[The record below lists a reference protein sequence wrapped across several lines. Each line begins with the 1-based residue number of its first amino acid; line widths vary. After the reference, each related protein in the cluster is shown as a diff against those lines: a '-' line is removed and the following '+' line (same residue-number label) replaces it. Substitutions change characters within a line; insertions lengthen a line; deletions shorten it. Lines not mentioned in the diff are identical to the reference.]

1 LDSHRPFICS
11 AFSFFL
17 NGFFFQ
23 AKFSQMEDDNRNM
36 SSRVGSMAASFTT
49 DIQAL
54 RQEVTAAEQ
63 QAVRA
68 EPQAVRPKPPPPP
81 PGLPE
86 LPPLT
91 AGAASDP
98 PPPVNSQPQ
107 EKKRPRD

>member
-1 LDSHRPFICS
+1 MHFLFSLL
-11 AFSFFL
+11 AFL
-17 NGFFFQ
+17 FQ

-54 RQEVTAAEQ
+54 RQEVTAAQ
-63 QAVRA
+63 KAVQA
-68 EPQAVRPKPPPPP
+68 EPQAVPAEPPPRP

-86 LPPLT
+86 MPPLA
-91 AGAASDP
+91 AGAASDL

-107 EKKRPRD
+107 LKKRPRD